1 MMKTIKV
8 FYPGLLN
15 RHLVKTLFKRTLRD
29 TADEFSSD
37 SDVDNLE
44 DRDDRF
50 KVEAH
55 GHADDLEYLEKVT
68 LFTYI

>member
-1 MMKTIKV
+1 M

-29 TADEFSSD
+29 AADEFSSD

-55 GHADDLEYLEKVT
+55 GHANDLEYLEKVT
-68 LFTYI
+68 SLAHV